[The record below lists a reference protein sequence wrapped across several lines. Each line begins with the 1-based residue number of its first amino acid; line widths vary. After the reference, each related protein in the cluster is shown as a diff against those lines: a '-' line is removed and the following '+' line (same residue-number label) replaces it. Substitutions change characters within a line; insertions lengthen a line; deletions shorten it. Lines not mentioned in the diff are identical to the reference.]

1 MLDKILLAPYYLTLK
16 LRHFLFDHGIRR
28 VHQAE
33 VPTICI
39 GNITAGGTGK
49 TPHTEMVLRTL
60 LRSDEWAYSNLAVLS
75 RGHRRK
81 SSGFQVVTRD
91 GDVEDF
97 GDEPLQIKKKFP
109 GVTVAVD
116 RNRVEGCDFLCH
128 PEKLKTDKKARKCRV
143 KEIEPADLIVLDDA
157 FQFRALKATL
167 NILLVDY
174 NRPVQKDRLLPFGR
188 LRDLPERLGEADI
201 LIVTKCP
208 AYLQDEERIQ
218 WAEELHLKDYDLA
231 TCKGKDRK
239 GREKLLLFSAIRYDG
254 MLPVFPEEA
263 DRRYAYAQ
271 KLVLFS
277 GIAKDTP
284 LRRYLSDKYRI
295 VKHFSFADHHKY
307 TASDIRKI
315 SRATAEH
322 PTAVV
327 TTTEKDSQRIERLSC
342 IPADLRTKLFQV
354 PIQVGFL
361 TEEEHALFE
370 QALFN
375 AIRRA

>member
-28 VHQAE
+28 VHQAD
-33 VPTICI
+33 VPTLCI

-91 GDVEDF
+91 GDVDDF

-128 PEKLKTDKKARKCRV
+128 PEKLKTEKKARKCRV

-208 AYLQDEERIQ
+208 AYLQDEERMQ
-218 WAEELHLKDYDLA
+218 WAEELRLKEYDLA

-271 KLVLFS
+271 KLVLFT

-307 TASDIRKI
+307 TAADIRKVA
-315 SRATAEH
+315 RATAEH

-342 IPADLRTKLFQV
+342 IPADLRAKLFQV

-361 TEEEHALFE
+361 TEEEQTLFE
-370 QALFN
+370 QALFG

>member
-28 VHQAE
+28 VHQAD
-33 VPTICI
+33 VPTLCI

-91 GDVEDF
+91 GDAEDF

-128 PEKLKTDKKARKCRV
+128 PEKLKTEKKARKCRV

-174 NRPVQKDRLLPFGR
+174 NRPVQKDSLLPFGR
-188 LRDLPERLGEADI
+188 LRDLPERLGDADI

-208 AYLQDEERIQ
+208 AYLQDKERIQ
-218 WAEELHLKDYDLA
+218 WAEELRLKDYDLA

-271 KLVLFS
+271 KLVMFT

-342 IPADLRTKLFQV
+342 IPADLRAKLFQV

-361 TEEEHALFE
+361 TEEEQALFE
-370 QALFN
+370 QALFG
-375 AIRRA
+375 AIKRA

>member
-28 VHQAE
+28 VHQAD
-33 VPTICI
+33 VPTLCI

-75 RGHRRK
+75 RGYRRK

-91 GDVEDF
+91 GDAEDF

-128 PEKLKTDKKARKCRV
+128 PEKLKTEKKARKCRV

-174 NRPVQKDRLLPFGR
+174 NRPVQKDSLLPFGR

-208 AYLQDEERIQ
+208 AYLQDEERMQ
-218 WAEELHLKDYDLA
+218 WAEELRLKEYDLA

-271 KLVLFS
+271 KLVLFT

-307 TASDIRKI
+307 TAADIRKVA
-315 SRATAEH
+315 RATAEH

-342 IPADLRTKLFQV
+342 IPADLRAKLFQV

-361 TEEEHALFE
+361 TEEEQTLFE
-370 QALFN
+370 QALFG

>member
-174 NRPVQKDRLLPFGR
+174 NRPVQKDSLLPFGR

-208 AYLQDEERIQ
+208 AYLQDEERMQ
-218 WAEELHLKDYDLA
+218 WAEELRLKDYDLA

-271 KLVLFS
+271 KLVLFT

-307 TASDIRKI
+307 TAADIRKVA
-315 SRATAEH
+315 RATAEH

-342 IPADLRTKLFQV
+342 IPADLRAKLFQV

-361 TEEEHALFE
+361 TEEEQTLFE
-370 QALFN
+370 QALFG
-375 AIRRA
+375 AIRRT

>member
-1 MLDKILLAPYYLTLK
+1 
-16 LRHFLFDHGIRR
+16 
-28 VHQAE
+28 
-33 VPTICI
+33 
-39 GNITAGGTGK
+39 
-49 TPHTEMVLRTL
+49 
-60 LRSDEWAYSNLAVLS
+60 
-75 RGHRRK
+75 
-81 SSGFQVVTRD
+81 
-91 GDVEDF
+91 
-97 GDEPLQIKKKFP
+97 
-109 GVTVAVD
+109 
-116 RNRVEGCDFLCH
+116 
-128 PEKLKTDKKARKCRV
+128 V

-174 NRPVQKDRLLPFGR
+174 NRPVQKDSLLPFGR